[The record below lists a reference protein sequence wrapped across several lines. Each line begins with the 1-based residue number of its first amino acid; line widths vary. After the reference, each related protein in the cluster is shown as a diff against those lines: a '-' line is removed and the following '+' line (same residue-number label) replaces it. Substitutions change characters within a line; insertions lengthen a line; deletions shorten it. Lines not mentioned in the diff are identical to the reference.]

1 MDSKRL
7 LDHAPAGVLKEDGLA
22 GPFFFAQALCDVG
35 LAAGVPTADGI
46 PVNALT
52 GNSLLG
58 SWQSAV
64 ESTVVGMGY
73 EVVDAEMAVGG
84 VLRVFIDRPEG
95 IRMEDCEAVSRQL
108 SAVLGVEDVDY
119 RRLEISSPGLDR
131 PLKKPADF
139 IRFAGEE
146 VTVKLK
152 RPLEGR
158 RHFEGILEVEP
169 DGRFGLVLIEPAPAP
184 RRGARV
190 APPQPGAARRV
201 ARDAV
206 GAGGK
211 SRAVAAEQPAARK
224 LVFALDEI
232 DRARLV
238 PKVAF

>member
-1 MDSKRL
+1 
-7 LDHAPAGVLKEDGLA
+7 VLKEDGLA
-22 GPFFFAQALCDVG
+22 GPFFFAQAPCDVALQRVFRPQG
-35 LAAGVPTADGI
+35 GI

-108 SAVLGVEDVDY
+108 SAVLGVDDVDY

-146 VTVKLK
+146 VAVKLK

-169 DGRFGLVLIEPAPAP
+169 DGRFGLVLIEPTPAP

-201 ARDAV
+201 ARDAL
-206 GAGGK
+206 GGK
-211 SRAVAAEQPAARK
+211 ARVAADQPAARK